1 MDHQID
7 VDMRNIPENISNED
21 LIRRQR
27 DKIQG
32 LRHQIELL
40 KMSNKNSTQMNS
52 RLLEFM
58 KRNDLFELY
67 HKQNDDLNK

>member
-1 MDHQID
+1 
-7 VDMRNIPENISNED
+7 MRSIPDEISDAD
-21 LIRRQR
+21 LIRRLK
-27 DKIQG
+27 DKING
-32 LRHQIELL
+32 YKHHIKLL
-40 KMSNKNSTQMNS
+40 KMSNRTATQMNS

>member
-32 LRHQIELL
+32 LRQQIELL
-40 KMSNKNSTQMNS
+40 KMSNKSSTQMNS